1 MEFWFIQNVLPL
13 FCKPDSLTPKTLFNI
28 LEAPQ
33 SKRALNKMEGRK
45 IMKRVVWLSSFILLF
60 ILAGAFGPAAAAD
73 WKPTK
78 PIRIIVPWGA
88 GGSTDQ
94 AVRSITGDLEE
105 ALGQKVVVVNQPGG
119 GGVIGTKSVMDAPC
133 DGYTWAS
140 GAVKDLGT
148 YIITGTLNT
157 KVQDWYVYLNTANAT
172 LVSVNPNAPVKDFKE
187 FLQMMKK
194 DPKKVSV
201 AIAGVPSAG
210 HSAIEAIKR
219 ANGGDYK
226 LVSYDGG
233 NPAVIAT
240 VAGETMAT
248 PQLLSEQ
255 IEMIRAK
262 KLRPLAALTPDD
274 IAIEGYGTVPSA
286 RRWLPK
292 VSADPI
298 YFGIWIPTC
307 APKEVVAMMNKVWKE
322 KIATSKSL
330 KDFAYRRGQIVA
342 AYYGEAAQKKAW
354 PTIVNAAWG
363 LQAGGKA
370 KVSPDTVGMP
380 KP

>member
-1 MEFWFIQNVLPL
+1 
-13 FCKPDSLTPKTLFNI
+13 
-28 LEAPQ
+28 
-33 SKRALNKMEGRK
+33 
-45 IMKRVVWLSSFILLF
+45 MKRMLKLTGVML
-60 ILAGAFGPAAAAD
+60 ILAMVLAVGLATAAD

-94 AVRSITGDLEE
+94 AVRSITGDLED

-119 GGVIGTKSVMDAPC
+119 GGAIGTKSVMDAPC

-157 KVQDWYVYLNTANAT
+157 KVQDWHVYLNSANAT

-187 FLQMMKK
+187 FLELMKN
-194 DPKKVSV
+194 DPKKVAV
-201 AIAGVPSAG
+201 GTAGIPSAG

-219 ANGGDYK
+219 VNGGDYK
-226 LVSYDGG
+226 HVGYDGG
-233 NPAVIAT
+233 NPAVIST
-240 VAGETMAT
+240 VSGETMAT

-262 KLRPLAALTPDD
+262 KLRPLAALTPED

-286 RRWLPK
+286 RKWLPK
-292 VSADPI
+292 VPADPI
-298 YFGIWIPTC
+298 YFGIWIPKC
-307 APKEVVAMMNKVWKE
+307 APKEAVETMNKVWRE
-322 KIATSKSL
+322 KVANSKAL
-330 KDFAYRRGQIVA
+330 QNFANLRGQIVA
-342 AYYGEAAQKKAW
+342 PYYGDEALKKAW
-354 PTIVNAAWG
+354 PSIVNAAWG
-363 LQAGGKA
+363 LYDGGKA
-370 KVSPDTVGMP
+370 KVKPDEVGMP
-380 KP
+380 RP